1 MSIVNNIQN
10 ATHKASKNGEE
21 YLKATQEYL
30 ELKTFQQVATIF
42 SLLVKILL
50 IGGLL
55 FIASTLLLIAGI
67 ITLGNYLG
75 SINIALIYLSIGFA
89 FFSLIIYLFR
99 MTLLDNPIIK
109 KLSASFFSKL
119 VD

>member
-10 ATHKASKNGEE
+10 ATNKASKSGEE
-21 YLKATQEYL
+21 YIKATQEYL

-55 FIASTLLLIAGI
+55 FIAFTLLLISGI
-67 ITLGNYLG
+67 ITLGKYLG
-75 SINIALIYLSIGFA
+75 SVNMALIYLAIGFA
-89 FFSLIIYLFR
+89 ILSLIIYIFR
-99 MTLLDNPIIK
+99 KKILDNPIIK
-109 KLSASFFSKL
+109 KLSSSFFSKL
-119 VD
+119 ID